1 MPTKLTVNAFS
12 SEQDIRQI
20 AQRITGMS
28 ESIHHALRQLAQDL
42 QQRDS
47 SAAYALLT
55 EEYALRARVNILQV
69 EAKRFARPD
78 FPATQQDV
86 ITVLNNV
93 DEVLRSTLSPEELTE
108 LIVSLV
114 LFATSI
120 ACRNNAIISFLLDG
134 LKQQAAS
141 HRFAT

>member
-1 MPTKLTVNAFS
+1 MHTELTVNAFS
-12 SEQDIRQI
+12 SEQHVRQI
-20 AQRITGMS
+20 AQRIGAMS
-28 ESIHHALRQLAQDL
+28 GAIHEALRQLAQNL
-42 QQRDS
+42 QHHDP

-55 EEYALRARVNILQV
+55 EEYALRARVNIMQV

-86 ITVLNNV
+86 LAVLDNI
-93 DEVLRSTLSPEELTE
+93 DEVLRSSRSPEELTE

-120 ACRNNAIISFLLDG
+120 AGRNNAIIALLLDG
-134 LKQQAAS
+134 LKQQATSDRTVA
-141 HRFAT
+141 

>member
-1 MPTKLTVNAFS
+1 MPTELTVNAFS

-28 ESIHHALRQLAQDL
+28 EAIHHALRQLAQDL
-42 QQRDS
+42 PQRDS

-86 ITVLNNV
+86 IAVLDNV
-93 DEVLRSTLSPEELTE
+93 DEVLRGARSPEELTE

-120 ACRNNAIISFLLDG
+120 ACRNNATISLLLDS

-141 HRFAT
+141 HRLAT